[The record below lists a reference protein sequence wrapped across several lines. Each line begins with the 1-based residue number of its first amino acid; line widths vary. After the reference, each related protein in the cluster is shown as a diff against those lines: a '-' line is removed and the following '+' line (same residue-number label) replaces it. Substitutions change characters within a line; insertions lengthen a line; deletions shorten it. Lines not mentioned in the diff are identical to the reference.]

1 MSAAALAVRPVDATP
16 APPSLETLSEAGLDL
31 LFREARTR
39 NGWTDRP
46 VPDALLRKLYDLTKY
61 GPTAVNATPARFVFV
76 TSDEGK
82 AKLAALASGGNQ
94 AKILAAPVTVIIG
107 HDLDFMDHNARLF
120 PNAPA
125 MLEGLRGTP
134 AAEEFA
140 FRNGSL
146 QGGYFLMAARALGLD
161 VGPMSGFDNAG
172 VDAAFFEGTKVKSN
186 FIVSLGYGSD
196 ENLFPRNP
204 RLDFEDAARFA

>member
-1 MSAAALAVRPVDATP
+1 MSATALAARPVDAAP
-16 APPSLETLSEAGLDL
+16 APLSEAGLDL

-46 VPDALLRKLYDLTKY
+46 VPEALLRKLYDLTKF

-76 TSDEGK
+76 TSAEGK
-82 AKLAALASGGNQ
+82 ARLAALAAGSNQ

-120 PNAPA
+120 PHAPT
-125 MLEGLRGTP
+125 MLEGMRGTP

-146 QGGYFLMAARALGLD
+146 QGGYFLLAARALGLD

-172 VDAAFFEGTKVKSN
+172 VDAAFFAGTKVKSN
-186 FIVSLGYGSD
+186 FIVSLGYGND
-196 ENLFPRNP
+196 ENLFPRSP